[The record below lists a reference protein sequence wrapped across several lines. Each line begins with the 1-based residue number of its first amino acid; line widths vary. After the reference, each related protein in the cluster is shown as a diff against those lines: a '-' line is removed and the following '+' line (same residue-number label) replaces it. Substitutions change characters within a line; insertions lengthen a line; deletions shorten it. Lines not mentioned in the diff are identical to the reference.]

1 MAKLRSTKNCLWEK
15 TAMRICAIVIAA
27 IAIAL
32 VAVPADAQ
40 LQERTIRWGHLNNTD
55 HPVSFGVQKF
65 AEILAAKSGGKL
77 KVREFPA
84 SQLGNEMQMQSALR
98 GGTQEMLSASTTSLA
113 SVVKEFGLMDFPF
126 AVSTTAQAEALVAGP
141 FGQGMTDTLPEK
153 DLIGLGY
160 WGLGFRSATNSSRP
174 IAKVEDF
181 AGLKLRVIPNPV
193 FLETFKAL
201 KANPVPMNFGELYT
215 ALENKTVDGQENPY
229 TVILSNKFYEVQKYV
244 SATNH
249 AFTQNI
255 LLVSKKFWDKLSP
268 EEQKMLRD
276 SFVETR
282 EYQRDQT
289 KLAADKALDELK
301 AKGMQFNEIAP
312 AEYARMQDATKPV
325 VEKFSAEYD
334 PARVKLFNSELARI
348 RSAK

>member
-1 MAKLRSTKNCLWEK
+1 
-15 TAMRICAIVIAA
+15 MRICAIVIAA

-40 LQERTIRWGHLNNTD
+40 LRERTIRWGHLNNTD

-113 SVVKEFGLMDFPF
+113 SVVKEFGLLDFPF
-126 AVSTTAQAEALVAGP
+126 AVSTTAQAEALVGAGP
-141 FGQGMTDTLPEK
+141 FGQAMIDVLPEK

-160 WGLGFRSATNSSRP
+160 WGLGFRNATNSSRS

-268 EEQKMLRD
+268 EEQKMMREA
-276 SFVETR
+276 VAETR
-282 EYQRDQT
+282 DYQRQQT
-289 KLAADKALDELK
+289 RIQAEKALTELK
-301 AKGMQFNEIAP
+301 AKGMTFNEIAP
-312 AEYARMQDATKPV
+312 AEYARMQQATKAV
-325 VEKFSAEYD
+325 AERFSAD
-334 PARVKLFNSELARI
+334 FDQSKVKLFNAELERLRTAN
-348 RSAK
+348 

>member
-1 MAKLRSTKNCLWEK
+1 MKISAV
-15 TAMRICAIVIAA
+15 AAAA
-27 IAIAL
+27 IAITL
-32 VAVPADAQ
+32 LAVPADAQ
-40 LQERTIRWGHLNNTD
+40 VQERTIRWGHLNNTD
-55 HPVSFGVQKF
+55 HPVSLGVQKF

-77 KVREFPA
+77 KVREFAA

-113 SVVKEFGLMDFPF
+113 SVVKEFGLLDFPF
-126 AVSTTAQAEALVAGP
+126 VVSTTAQAEALVAGP
-141 FGQGMTDTLPEK
+141 FGQAMIDVLPEK

-160 WGLGFRSATNSSRP
+160 WGLGFRNATNSSRS

-229 TVILSNKFYEVQKYV
+229 TVILSNKFYEVQKFV
-244 SATNH
+244 TATNH
-249 AFTQNI
+249 AYTQNI

-268 EEQKMLRD
+268 EEQKMIREA
-276 SFVETR
+276 VAETR
-282 EYQRDQT
+282 DYQREQT
-289 KLAADKALDELK
+289 RIQTEKALAELK
-301 AKGMQFNEIAP
+301 AKGMTFNEIAP
-312 AEYARMQDATKPV
+312 AEYARMQQATKAV
-325 VEKFSAEYD
+325 AERFSAD
-334 PARVKLFNSELARI
+334 FDQGKVKLFNSELERI
-348 RSAK
+348 RKAN